1 MIYEKVYRIYTP
13 RIINRQWGVN
23 FVYFFLYKI
32 HYEILPL
39 VGFFLSK
46 NTKISLKKYVFL
58 ARIYKK

>member
-1 MIYEKVYRIYTP
+1 MMREKRDKTHTP

-23 FVYFFLYKI
+23 FVPFFYIK
-32 HYEILPL
+32 ILPM